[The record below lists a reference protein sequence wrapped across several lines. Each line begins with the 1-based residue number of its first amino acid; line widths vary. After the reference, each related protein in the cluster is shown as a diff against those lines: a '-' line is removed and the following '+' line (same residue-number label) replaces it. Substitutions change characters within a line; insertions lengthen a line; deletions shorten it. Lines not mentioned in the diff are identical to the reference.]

1 MKGSLRVAVAA
12 FALAGTLSGSR
23 VDARPATDSAAVRAV
38 VLWQADAWNRHDA
51 AAYSALF
58 TPDCDVVN
66 IVGWWWQS
74 RAEMQAELTRAFSSV
89 FRDSRLTFTDVQV
102 RFLAGNVAVAHASW
116 TMMGE
121 KMPPGMP
128 PPDQG
133 IQTLVL
139 VQRDSRWQIAVF
151 QNTLRK
157 PERPFPIAPQ
167 AARSG
172 AHRADVARRQRPRRT
187 ASAIPALP

>member
-12 FALAGTLSGSR
+12 FALAGTLFGSR

-38 VLWQADAWNRHDA
+38 VLRQADAWNRHDA

-66 IVGWWWQS
+66 IVGWWWKS

-89 FRDSRLTFTDVQV
+89 FRDSRLTFTDVRV
-102 RFLAGNVAVAHASW
+102 RFLAGTSRLHASW
-116 TMMGE
+116 TMTGE

-157 PERPFPIAPQ
+157 PERPFPTGSHTAG
-167 AARSG
+167 AAE
-172 AHRADVARRQRPRRT
+172 P
-187 ASAIPALP
+187 

>member
-12 FALAGTLSGSR
+12 FALAGSLFASHA
-23 VDARPATDSAAVRAV
+23 DARSATDAAAVRTV
-38 VLWQADAWNRHDA
+38 VLQQADAWNRHDA

-66 IVGWWWQS
+66 IVGWWWKS
-74 RAEMQAELTRAFSSV
+74 RAEMQAKLVRAFSSA
-89 FRDSRLTFTDVQV
+89 FRDSRLTFTDVRV
-102 RFLAGNVAVAHASW
+102 KFLARDIAVAHARW
-116 TMMGE
+116 TMTGE

-139 VQRDSRWQIAVF
+139 VQRDGRWQIAVF
-151 QNTLRK
+151 QNTVSK
-157 PERPFPIAPQ
+157 PERPFPTGSHTAG
-167 AARSG
+167 AAE
-172 AHRADVARRQRPRRT
+172 P
-187 ASAIPALP
+187 